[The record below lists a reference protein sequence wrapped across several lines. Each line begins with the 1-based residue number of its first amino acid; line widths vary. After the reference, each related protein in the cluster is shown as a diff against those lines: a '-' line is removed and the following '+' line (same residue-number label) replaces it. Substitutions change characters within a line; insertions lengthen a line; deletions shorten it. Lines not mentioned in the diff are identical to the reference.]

1 MVDRKLYTV
10 DDLIAYTD
18 ALYHHMSE
26 IKDANAPKRARVKE
40 IDDLLRLSENYRE
53 FKPIYDQMNGIRF
66 KKRREDFAATHEREL
81 TMFYMARRKLKP
93 YAADN
98 KLPVASWKQERSRL
112 QQEIAAIDAQHSDIW
127 QELKKLVNIQKC
139 VEDVRRQQERT
150 QQAKRHDVER

>member
-1 MVDRKLYTV
+1 
-10 DDLIAYTD
+10 
-18 ALYHHMSE
+18 
-26 IKDANAPKRARVKE
+26 E

-112 QQEIAAIDAQHSDIW
+112 QQEIAATDAQHVEIW
-127 QELKKLVNIQKC
+127 QEVKALLNIQKC
-139 VEDVRRQQERT
+139 VEDVRHRQRT
-150 QQAKRHDVER
+150 QSKERGIDR